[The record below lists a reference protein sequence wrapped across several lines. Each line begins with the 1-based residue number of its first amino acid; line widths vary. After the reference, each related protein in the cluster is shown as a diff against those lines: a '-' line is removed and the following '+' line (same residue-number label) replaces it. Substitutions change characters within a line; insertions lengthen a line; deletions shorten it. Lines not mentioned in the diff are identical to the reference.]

1 MRNLVRVHMG
11 GRRRWSINRN
21 ETWLT
26 ARPRNLLSMDPENQ
40 ANMLCQARAQIDLGG
55 TAVVKTIGKMLGQQE
70 SARILQRVALPRGRV
85 GTTPKQR
92 VATKYTSTYVR
103 ACRALFGPFDGQG
116 YMELN
121 QLRPMLERHRLL
133 DPHDEGAAA
142 KLDAWLQRPR
152 DGHITFLDFVDA
164 CFTLVGPS
172 LAAKWMDGTTSR
184 HDMSPTTSL
193 STVSTATDSRLHPF
207 DAMKD
212 QHKHAMEFSYA
223 DHVETDPM
231 QAQRLQD
238 ATTLSH
244 SHSLVMDTPYRCI
257 RRVVSEQDLHEQAAG
272 DTAKKAVKVK
282 AQRHLAS
289 EHRKKVEARQAH
301 ARNFSCSVGMVA
313 RHIQIG
319 EIKEKRQLGL
329 QERVALV
336 NWRKQDDQRSRSE
349 MEDFNAV
356 RGTTLSAVEH
366 SFLVYAVAC
375 QADQDPRHA
384 LDEGPHA

>member
-1 MRNLVRVHMG
+1 
-11 GRRRWSINRN
+11 
-21 ETWLT
+21 
-26 ARPRNLLSMDPENQ
+26 
-40 ANMLCQARAQIDLGG
+40 
-55 TAVVKTIGKMLGQQE
+55 MLGQQE

-85 GTTPKQR
+85 VTTPKLR

-172 LAAKWMDGTTSR
+172 LAAKWMD
-184 HDMSPTTSL
+184 
-193 STVSTATDSRLHPF
+193 
-207 DAMKD
+207 
-212 QHKHAMEFSYA
+212 
-223 DHVETDPM
+223 
-231 QAQRLQD
+231 
-238 ATTLSH
+238 
-244 SHSLVMDTPYRCI
+244 
-257 RRVVSEQDLHEQAAG
+257 
-272 DTAKKAVKVK
+272 
-282 AQRHLAS
+282 
-289 EHRKKVEARQAH
+289 
-301 ARNFSCSVGMVA
+301 
-313 RHIQIG
+313 

-329 QERVALV
+329 QEKVALV
-336 NWRKQDDQRSRSE
+336 HWRKHDDQRSRSE

-366 SFLVYAVAC
+366 SFLVYAVA
-375 QADQDPRHA
+375 
-384 LDEGPHA
+384 